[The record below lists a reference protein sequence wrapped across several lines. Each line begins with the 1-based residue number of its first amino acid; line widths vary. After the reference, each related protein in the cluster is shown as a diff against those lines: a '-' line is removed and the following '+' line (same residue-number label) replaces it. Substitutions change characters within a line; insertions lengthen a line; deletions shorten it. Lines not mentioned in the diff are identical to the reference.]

1 MEPPPLP
8 ATLVPWGGGSPS
20 AARGA
25 QHYPP
30 APKAISDLTSCALQR
45 GHRSP
50 GGLHRVLLPQVG
62 LCRAPFVPLG
72 GLVLKTWALG
82 RTPGPG
88 RVVLVWAGGS
98 VPAVPRSQGGCSP
111 NSQSLQTNAVPCLGW
126 GRSGT
131 PVGPTVLGRDA
142 WINALL
148 LFVLYLRPW
157 HGDGCSVLGGPAVP
171 QPTSSANV
179 SASHGLCRGV
189 RSPPPGAAPS
199 IFVLFVNR
207 YLYQLALDGVC
218 DGRRSG
224 SSCAWGC
231 TRVGCV
237 LCGWCVLRARGHCT
251 ACTHRHTLH
260 TQCTCGICVLCMF
273 VWVCADTHTCAVWM
287 LCFVCVGCTVYDM
300 WCVCVYIRMYA
311 YVPVLYTQ

>member
-8 ATLVPWGGGSPS
+8 ATPVPWGGGSPS

-25 QHYPP
+25 QRYPP

-50 GGLHRVLLPQVG
+50 GGLHRVLLPHVG

-126 GRSGT
+126 GCSGT

-189 RSPPPGAAPS
+189 QSPPPGAAPS

-260 TQCTCGICVLCMF
+260 
-273 VWVCADTHTCAVWM
+273 VWYMCAVR
-287 LCFVCVGCTVYDM
+287 VCVGVCRYTHVCCVDAVFCVCGGCTVYDM